1 LTGVVRRSFKPA
13 AEMPRGEATET
24 ADASIET
31 GPADVTPVPETAL
44 AKAQADLAEND
55 QAIAGLAAERNALL
69 LQDDVDETAVE
80 RVDGELARHQRRQ
93 MTLTDRL
100 SLLAAE
106 AQREAAEQAAQV
118 HEAKIIEAERL
129 FIARDAAAMELRDH
143 LAAAEAAFRKV
154 YELGVAARAAWPW
167 EHGRA
172 GGTLTTAHDLV
183 REVGAFLYKIG
194 GRPALLGGQFPANV
208 PPAFP
213 GAKCPRIELL
223 QLPDKLPDLA
233 AEYGAASRYASD
245 VMRGV
250 VRVDAVPPSPASP
263 GVAAEAP
270 ATTPPVVA
278 AAAGPNV
285 PSIGPEVRKLLERQ
299 NALASRDMSE
309 ADEREYQENSRL
321 IQEMSA

>member
-13 AEMPRGEATET
+13 AEMPRGEAAEP
-24 ADASIET
+24 AGDSIET
-31 GPADVTPVPETAL
+31 GAADVTPVPESAL
-44 AKAQADLAEND
+44 ARAQQALASNDAD
-55 QAIAGLAAERNALL
+55 IARLVEQRNGLL
-69 LQDDVDETAVE
+69 LQDEVNETEVE
-80 RVDGELARHQRRQ
+80 CIDGELARHQRRQ
-93 MTLTDRL
+93 KTLTDRL

-106 AQREAAEQAAQV
+106 AQRAEAEQAAQV

-129 FIARDAAAMELRDH
+129 FIARDAAAMDLRDH
-143 LAAAEAAFRKV
+143 LVAAEAAFRKV

-172 GGTLTTAHDLV
+172 GGTLTAAHDLV

-213 GAKCPRIELL
+213 GAKCPKIELL
-223 QLPDKLPDLA
+223 QLPDKLPDLVVQ
-233 AEYGAASRYASD
+233 YRDASRFASD

-263 GVAAEAP
+263 GIAAEAP